1 MKFKVKIKIE
11 EFSKID
17 ENNPSE
23 MDTNDEGTAFIPLY
37 NFDENEF
44 IDKVNEVHKTQLTK

>member
-11 EFSKID
+11 EFTKID

-23 MDTNDEGTAFIPLY
+23 MDTNDKGVAFIPLY
-37 NFDENEF
+37 NFDETEF